1 MSIKSKLITN
11 KLPSHVAIIMDGN
24 GRWAK
29 ERGEHRL
36 IGHQNGVES
45 VKAIVEAAADLSLS
59 YLTLYAFST
68 ENWNRPQEEVSGLM
82 TILVDAIEA
91 ETSTMMKNN
100 IRLKTIGDISVM
112 PIEVL
117 KSLNTIK
124 DTTSANTGLT
134 LVLALSY
141 SSRWEIVE
149 ATKKIALKVS
159 ENKINI
165 EDIDQNVFESHLTT
179 SSMADPDLLIRT
191 SGESRLSN
199 FLLWQLAYSEFYFT
213 NTLWP
218 DFRKEQFY
226 EALFSYQQRERRFGK
241 TSEQL
246 STK

>member
-1 MSIKSKLITN
+1 MSLKPKLITD

-36 IGHQNGVES
+36 VGHQHGVES
-45 VKAIVEAAADLSLS
+45 VKAMVEAAAELSLS

-82 TILVDAIEA
+82 SILVDAIEA
-91 ETSTMMKNN
+91 ETTTLMRNN
-100 IRLKTIGDISVM
+100 IKLLTIGDISVM
-112 PIEVL
+112 PDKVL
-117 KSLNTIK
+117 NSLNKIK
-124 DTTSANTGLT
+124 KCTSINTGLT

-141 SSRWEIVE
+141 SSRWEINQ
-149 ATKKIALKVS
+149 ATKNIALDVS
-159 ENKINI
+159 SNKLNVDEITD
-165 EDIDQNVFESHLTT
+165 EVFESYLTT
-179 SSMADPDLLIRT
+179 SGMPDPDLLIRT

-213 NTLWP
+213 KTLWP
-218 DFRKEQFY
+218 DFRAEQFY
-226 EALFSYQQRERRFGK
+226 EALFDYQERERRFGK

-246 STK
+246 SIK